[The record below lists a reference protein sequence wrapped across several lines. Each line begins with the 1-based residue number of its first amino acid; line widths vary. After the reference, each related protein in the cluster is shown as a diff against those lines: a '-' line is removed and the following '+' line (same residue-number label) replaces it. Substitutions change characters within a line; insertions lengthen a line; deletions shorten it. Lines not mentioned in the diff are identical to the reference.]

1 LGKAMIR
8 RTFLKMAMLSPLA
21 VLFKK
26 KEPEGLTLDMLVR
39 CKDELEKNDFQSEKI
54 FRDNLEVN
62 SVGMA
67 TVVFNCGCGNRI
79 VFYRE
84 AKELDKG
91 DVLLCSRCG
100 QLEYLGVIVGKK

>member
-1 LGKAMIR
+1 MIR
-8 RTFLKMAMLSPLA
+8 RTFIKMLLASPLA
-21 VLFKK
+21 GLLKK
-26 KEPEGLTLDMLVR
+26 KEPEGLTLDKLKK
-39 CKDELEKNDFQSEKI
+39 CKDKLEKIDFQSEKI

-62 SVGMA
+62 SLGMA
-67 TVVFNCGCGNRI
+67 TVVFNCGCGNQI

-91 DVLLCSRCG
+91 DVLICRRCR